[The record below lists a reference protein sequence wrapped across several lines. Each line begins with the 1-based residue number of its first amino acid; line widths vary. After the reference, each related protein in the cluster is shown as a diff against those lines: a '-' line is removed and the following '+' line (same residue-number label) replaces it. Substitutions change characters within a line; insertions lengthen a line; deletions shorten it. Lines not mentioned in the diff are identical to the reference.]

1 MSAIDAEDLC
11 VSWIR
16 DHVIRLGLCPYAATP
31 MTQEKI
37 RYYVSDAKTDEEL
50 LDDFFVEGKLL
61 LDTPND
67 ELATTMLIAP
77 HYPGSIDEFSEL
89 YTWLVTLLESGD
101 EPLLNNCVQPA
112 FFHPAWSFEGLPP
125 ESAIHFEKRAPL
137 PIINLLRRSDLDDVV
152 RQGLANGR
160 IVNKEIAE
168 HNAAALETEGY
179 ETLLAFFKK
188 HLDASH
194 VLTVGN
200 GPTQS

>member
-1 MSAIDAEDLC
+1 
-11 VSWIR
+11 
-16 DHVIRLGLCPYAATP
+16 
-31 MTQEKI
+31 
-37 RYYVSDAKTDEEL
+37 
-50 LDDFFVEGKLL
+50 
-61 LDTPND
+61 
-67 ELATTMLIAP
+67 MLIAP